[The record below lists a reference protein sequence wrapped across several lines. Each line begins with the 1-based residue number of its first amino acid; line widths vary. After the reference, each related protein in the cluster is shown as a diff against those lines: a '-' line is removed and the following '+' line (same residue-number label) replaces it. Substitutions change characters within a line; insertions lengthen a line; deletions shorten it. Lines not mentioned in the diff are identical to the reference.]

1 MNASGKIPSERDKL
15 IMFVMGV
22 MSMSMHSFT
31 KEVGQ
36 GSSSQDLVGEEEISF
51 HTFPGKL
58 ERMREGWVVYEW
70 VSFAHRYI

>member
-1 MNASGKIPSERDKL
+1 MSLFECIGKIPSERDKL

-51 HTFPGKL
+51 LTSSWETGEN
-58 ERMREGWVVYEW
+58 ERRLGGV
-70 VSFAHRYI
+70 